1 MNDSPTLLRMRLV
14 SVVLAGLST
23 AGAMAFV
30 GWGMTGVAM
39 VGPRAAVRIAA
50 LAPQIEIT
58 VLLVLGLPVWA
69 GLLRAESS
77 PAWRQAVAATRRGR
91 RLRVW
96 GAAST
101 QLKSVGAILLAGG
114 FVWVLASLVGLG
126 PSLGE
131 IARVR
136 LVLLA
141 FAVFGVGLGL
151 WARAVWPGPAA
162 AVGTCMFVLVAMAA
176 TPLAVAPVIA
186 VAGASQPL
194 IQASILLNP
203 WIVTAGISRL
213 DILRMQ
219 WVYALSPL
227 GAVEAS
233 YPSLGLAVA
242 VYGGAGVLLL
252 LLAVRALRTRR
263 NTYGPGR

>member
-1 MNDSPTLLRMRLV
+1 MSASPIPFRRWLIL
-14 SVVLAGLST
+14 SAFAGLST
-23 AGAMAFV
+23 IGAMAVV
-30 GWGMTGVAM
+30 GWGMPGIAM
-39 VGPRAAVRIAA
+39 VGPRTAVRISA
-50 LAPQIEIT
+50 LAPQVEVT
-58 VLLVLGLPVWA
+58 LLLVVGLPVWA
-69 GLLRAESS
+69 GLLRAERS
-77 PAWRQAVAATRRGR
+77 PAWRQAVAATWRGR

-96 GAAST
+96 GAAAA
-101 QLKSVGAILLAGG
+101 QLKVVGTLILAGG
-114 FVWVLASLVGLG
+114 CVWGLASLAGLG

-141 FAVFGVGLGL
+141 FAVFGIGLGM
-151 WARAVWPGPAA
+151 WARAVWPGAA
-162 AVGTCMFVLVAMAA
+162 AVGACMLVLVTMAT

-186 VAGASQPL
+186 LAGTWKTL
-194 IQASILLNP
+194 IQACMLLNP

-219 WVYALSPL
+219 WLYALSPL

-242 VYGGAGVLLL
+242 VYGGAGVALL
-252 LLAVRALRTRR
+252 LLAVRALRVHVRS
-263 NTYGPGR
+263 